1 MNLSIRKKLFAI
13 ILFASLV
20 PTSLLGFFS
29 YQNANKALENE
40 LKNSAEQSIKRIQES
55 TQLYLNGYELSL
67 NQLGAEEEVKLGALG
82 ENQEGLLKRLA
93 LYKES
98 NPDILNIYLGTKNKD
113 MYVYPVAELPSGYD
127 PTAMEWYQEAIA
139 SQEVIWTEPYVDT
152 GTKRLVVSAAK
163 PLLDPVTNEVLGVV
177 GLDIALDTLGG
188 LIADMKI
195 GQNGYV
201 IFVDQNGKIV
211 THPDEKLIGEELP
224 VAKLR
229 EAVSGAEQG
238 SVDYVYEDDERFG
251 VFDTF
256 EKTHWKFIGVVSNQE
271 IADATSKILRDTIIY
286 CLLFGLVSIVFGFII
301 TNGIIKAF
309 HRLFDYSKKIGSG
322 DLTVRAQSL
331 SRDETGAL
339 TNILNDMAS
348 QLDHLISNVKKIAQ
362 EMNHAAGELATS
374 AEEVMASSEEVSATT
389 TEIAR
394 GASAQANQAE
404 EGTHKV
410 MELAAKFATVEEGSK
425 EMVQSSEEAQ
435 KANERGVQTVNQ
447 LRASAEES
455 QLAVDQIDEVIQ
467 NLNEKTKAIEG
478 ILGAITSIAQQT
490 NLLALNASIEAAQAG
505 EAGRGFAVVAEEI
518 RKLAEQSAQ
527 SVDGIQGIVEN
538 ILGESQEAVLA
549 MDRLRNQT
557 TETVVSVTEVNQA
570 FTQISQAVEL
580 IGERILLTT
589 ELVQEMIKGSEDV
602 VHVIQNISAV
612 TEETAASA
620 EEVSASMDQTVS
632 AFNKVAQTAEE
643 LDGIAKSLNEELA
656 RFKTTS

>member
-40 LKNSAEQSIKRIQES
+40 LKNSAEQSVHRIQES
-55 TQLYLNGYELSL
+55 TQLYLKGYEQNL
-67 NQLGAEEEVKLGALG
+67 NQLGTEEEIMLGALG
-82 ENQEGLLKRLA
+82 ENLEGLLERLEI
-93 LYKES
+93 YKES
-98 NPDILNIYLGTKNKD
+98 NPDILNIYMGTRNKN
-113 MYVYPVAELPSGYD
+113 MYVYPLAELPTGYD
-127 PTAMEWYQEAIA
+127 PTAMDWYQAALA
-139 SQEVIWTEPYVDT
+139 SQGVIWTEPYVDT

-163 PLLDPVTNEVLGVV
+163 PILDPATNEVLGVV
-177 GLDIALDTLGG
+177 GLDIALDTLSG
-188 LIADMKI
+188 LIKEMKI

-201 IFVDQNGKIV
+201 IFVDQSGKIL
-211 THPDEKLIGEELP
+211 THPDENLIGEELP
-224 VAKLR
+224 VEELKT
-229 EAVSGAEQG
+229 AVAESEQG
-238 SVDYVYEDDERFG
+238 IVDYVYEGDDRFG

-256 EKTHWKFIGVVSNQE
+256 EKTNWKFIGVVSYQE
-271 IADATSKILRDTIIY
+271 IAEATSKILRDTIIY
-286 CLLFGLVSIVFGFII
+286 CLLFGMVSLAFGFFI

-309 HRLFDYSKKIGSG
+309 QRLFEYSNKIGSG

-331 SRDETGAL
+331 SRDETGVL
-339 TNILNDMAS
+339 TNTLNDMVS
-348 QLDHLISNVKKIAQ
+348 QLDHLIANIKKVAQ

-389 TEIAR
+389 AEIAR
-394 GASAQANQAE
+394 GTSAQANQAE
-404 EGTHKV
+404 DGTRKV
-410 MELAAKFATVEEGSK
+410 MELAGKFATLEEGSK
-425 EMVQSSEEAQ
+425 DMVQSSEEAQ

-455 QLAVDQIDEVIQ
+455 QLAVEQIDGVIQ

-490 NLLALNASIEAAQAG
+490 NLLALNASIEAARAG

-527 SVDGIQGIVEN
+527 SVEGIQGIVED
-538 ILGESQEAVLA
+538 ILGESQEAVKS
-549 MDRLRNQT
+549 MEQLRNQT
-557 TETVVSVTEVNQA
+557 TETVISVTEVNQA
-570 FTQISQAVEL
+570 FADISQSVEV

-589 ELVQEMIKGSEDV
+589 ELVQEMMKGSEEV

-643 LDGIAKSLNEELA
+643 LDGIAKSLNEEIA